1 MVFRGR
7 FQVLALAVLCAFL
20 VAADFAMAQ
29 PGGRTRGTGGSMW
42 GQVSQLNLLGQ
53 EAVQKELELV
63 SDQVDAIKEAQDR
76 QREMMRE
83 VFMGARDRMQGLDND
98 ERQEL
103 FKEIQEEMKEANSGL
118 ENEVMEELLP
128 HQISR
133 LKQLYNQ
140 AQTNRSGG
148 AQSGS
153 MPNSLVEDLG
163 LTEEQLK
170 ELKEKAAEVSQRLK
184 EKVAKLQAQAQ
195 DEIFSSVLTKEQL
208 GKYEELMGDKFEF
221 PAPTR
226 GNWGRSS
233 DRGSDR
239 GGDRGSDRGGDRGS
253 SRGSDF

>member
-20 VAADFAMAQ
+20 VAADVAMAQ
-29 PGGRTRGTGGSMW
+29 PGGRSRGSGGSMW

-63 SDQVDAIKEAQDR
+63 ADQVDAIKEAQDR

-83 VFMGARDRMQGLDND
+83 VFMGARDRMQGLDNE

-103 FKEIQEEMKEANSGL
+103 FREIQEEMKTANTEL
-118 ENEVMEELLP
+118 EDEVMQELLP

-153 MPNSLVEDLG
+153 MPNSLVEELG
-163 LTEEQLK
+163 LTEDQLQ

-195 DEIFSSVLTKEQL
+195 NEIFSSVLTKEQL
-208 GKYEELMGDKFEF
+208 DKYEELMGDKFEF
-221 PAPTR
+221 PAPSR
-226 GNWGRSS
+226 GNWGR
-233 DRGSDR
+233 GGDR
-239 GGDRGSDRGGDRGS
+239 GGDRGSD
-253 SRGSDF
+253 F